1 MMMMER
7 RGRGGCLRRQWGLQ
21 RCDARRQ
28 IGWVDGIRRRIG
40 GKRVQSGEDGIGEA
54 VGCWLL
60 AGERLAE
67 TLLPGSGHV
76 CMDRLMNG

>member
-40 GKRVQSGEDGIGEA
+40 GKRRGWNREA

-60 AGERLAE
+60 AGERVGRLAE